1 MFPQSMA
8 QLDGVAPGQPSV
20 FKLVLLGGGSVGKSS
35 LALRFVKDDFK
46 SILPTVGCKW
56 RAPGVC
62 PGGGGQGS
70 HASHARGGCT
80 RNPLPWSLALWAGRR
95 WGPVGGPH
103 GIGLAEAAAQGLWP
117 RVGYVRDWAVEG
129 TLRTSQPLT
138 LPVPSVRPPPS
149 AWTQFTSLAR
159 VGAAGSAEPPPF
171 RHAT

>member
-56 RAPGVC
+56 RARGVC
-62 PGGGGQGS
+62 PGVGGRGATPPTHVAGARRTRCPEASRSGQG
-70 HASHARGGCT
+70 ADGAPWAARTGSG
-80 RNPLPWSLALWAGRR
+80 S
-95 WGPVGGPH
+95 
-103 GIGLAEAAAQGLWP
+103 AEAAAQGLWP
-117 RVGYVRDWAVEG
+117 RVGCVKDWAVEG
-129 TLRTSQPLT
+129 ALRTSQPLT